1 MSLAAYKLTKNRP
14 ESPVWHNGKQYLPS
28 ELAKL
33 PKQTATGQ
41 SSSLAGLSS
50 HEQIKR
56 LTEARKGK
64 SSTSA
69 TPKSN
74 EPSSAVGELLFDEN
88 GKCLGWLSYE

>member
-33 PKQTATGQ
+33 PKQTVTGQ
-41 SSSLAGLSS
+41 SSSLVGLSS

-56 LTEARKGK
+56 LTEARRGLL
-64 SSTSA
+64 SPT
-69 TPKSN
+69 TPKRN
-74 EPSSAVGELLFDEN
+74 EPSSAGGELLWDEN
-88 GKCLGWLSYE
+88 NKCLGWLSYE